1 MDYHLLINYMKELR
15 LFFHKEY
22 DTVFKLGS
30 IYQGNPD
37 YSYFSLTTEELKK
50 QKLKF
55 VIILN
60 HKVLSFEI
68 CLSGQNKNIRRKYWQ
83 MFRDSDW
90 DKYQLA
96 ESIDQSLMIVEHTIV
111 KDPDFS
117 DARALTELIEKESFM
132 FMDQIKVLLED

>member
-55 VIILN
+55 VIILS

-96 ESIDQSLMIVEHTIV
+96 ESIDESLMIVKHTIV

>member
-96 ESIDQSLMIVEHTIV
+96 ESIDQSLMIVKHTIV